1 VPYQTTDLCLLDVFS
16 DKTRL
21 EGTSYVEFHP
31 RDLPAEFACW
41 LDGSL
46 FIRDAGFDFFA
57 ECFYKAIPGFDFFS
71 FTKATGP
78 GLVDLGVE
86 IRSFIEA
93 CRCGEDRTSL
103 FSRYSSLFSPDIWD
117 DVPSGLLR
125 ASIIN
130 AGEVIESFRSRAE
143 SESGVLWILGM

>member
-31 RDLPAEFACW
+31 RELPGEFACW
-41 LDGSL
+41 LDDSL
-46 FIRDAGFDFFA
+46 FICDGGFDFFA
-57 ECFYKAIPGFDFFS
+57 ECFYKAVPGFDFFS

-86 IRSFIEA
+86 IRSFIEL
-93 CRCGEDRTSL
+93 CRSGGDRSSL
-103 FSRYSSLFSPDIWD
+103 FSRYSSLFTSDIWD
-117 DVPSGLLR
+117 DVPSDLLR
-125 ASIIN
+125 GSIIQ

-143 SESGVLWILGM
+143 SESGVFWIIGM